1 MKDQFRQ
8 EYDQIKKLQLS
19 ITRDITKREQMKIQ
33 GKSLGS
39 IDSEIRGQLKSF
51 ESDILKIT
59 QLVQDQERN
68 LQNLGLTAREIEQRR
83 SMIVELEKQ
92 KKQQLDTLIQ
102 QDKMASKNQKMQKPA
117 NFQEKYDIE
126 GQTNKQIYKYQQ
138 QELDSQDKQIQVM
151 LSTVN
156 KIKTGGQNIVEEVD
170 DQVQLLNDL
179 DIGLDKNTQ
188 LLNKNSGKLKNLLK
202 TNSNFCLLTC
212 VCLEIF
218 LLMFFLIFL

>member
-19 ITRDITKREQMKIQ
+19 IARDITKREQMKIQ

-59 QLVQDQERN
+59 QLIHDQERN

-83 SMIVELEKQ
+83 SMIAELEKQ
-92 KKQQLDTLIQ
+92 KKQQLDTLVQ
-102 QDKMASKNQKMQKPA
+102 QDKITSKNQKMQKPV
-117 NFQEKYDIE
+117 NFNEKYDIE

-138 QELDSQDKQIQVM
+138 QELDNQDKQIQVM

-218 LLMFFLIFL
+218 LLMFFLILL

>member
-19 ITRDITKREQMKIQ
+19 IARDITKREQMKIQ

-59 QLVQDQERN
+59 QLIHDQERN

-83 SMIVELEKQ
+83 SLIAEIEKQ
-92 KKQQLDTLIQ
+92 KKQQLDTLVQ
-102 QDKMASKNQKMQKPA
+102 QDKITSKNQKMQKPA
-117 NFQEKYDIE
+117 NFTEKYDIE

-138 QELDSQDKQIQVM
+138 QELDNQDKQIQVM

-188 LLNKNSGKLKNLLK
+188 LMNKNSGKLKNLLK